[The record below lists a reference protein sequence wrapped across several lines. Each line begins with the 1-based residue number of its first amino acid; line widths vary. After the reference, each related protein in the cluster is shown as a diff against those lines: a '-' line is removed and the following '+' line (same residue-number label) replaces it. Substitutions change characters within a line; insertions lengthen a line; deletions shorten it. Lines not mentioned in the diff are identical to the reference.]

1 MQNFLTIAAATVELG
16 AIALLF
22 TTFAHYAWTRTA
34 PTAPAPAAALP
45 TPAVEPIAVV
55 VPPIEPEPIALDVL
69 ATPVKPQPKVSTVK
83 EVKAPTKT
91 KRRSIRKVA

>member
-1 MQNFLTIAAATVELG
+1 MQDFLTVAAATVKLG

-34 PTAPAPAAALP
+34 PTPVAVIP
-45 TPAVEPIAVV
+45 TPAAVEPIAVAPALPV
-55 VPPIEPEPIALDVL
+55 EPIALD
-69 ATPVKPQPKVSTVK
+69 APSIPVKRQPKVSTAK
-83 EVKAPTKT
+83 EVKAQPKT

>member
-1 MQNFLTIAAATVELG
+1 MQDFLTIAAATVELG

-34 PTAPAPAAALP
+34 PQPAPVAAIP
-45 TPAVEPIAVV
+45 TPAAVEPVV
-55 VPPIEPEPIALDVL
+55 VAPALPVEPIALDVL